1 MEGLAVGSI
10 PRVLLARILLQLYVI
25 PQHYLDNPGDSLI
38 RILVAGLQQYGETS
52 DLDGLLRFCLHQ
64 AQSLNNT
71 PAASTNESSTS
82 SGPTLAQLDSWW
94 WKDLS
99 VGSLEDWDRLDLAY
113 PVDKSEP
120 VNLHIQVLTEEVC
133 VYIKWIVYIFVL
145 SVLSLS
151 LSLKARRGAV
161 QIKYAK
167 DVASLQDKRLF
178 YYHEVCGWI
187 YISGDNRWQYNKV
200 SN

>member
-52 DLDGLLRFCLHQ
+52 DLDGLLQFCLHQ

-71 PAASTNESSTS
+71 PAASTSESGSS

-99 VGSLEDWDRLDLAY
+99 VRSLEDWDRLDLAY

-120 VNLHIQVLTEEVC
+120 VNLHIQILTEEV
-133 VYIKWIVYIFVL
+133 WWDIVYAFVL
-145 SVLSLS
+145 VKYYCLGKTRCSPDQVCKGCFSIAGQATILLS
-151 LSLKARRGAV
+151 
-161 QIKYAK
+161 
-167 DVASLQDKRLF
+167 
-178 YYHEVCGWI
+178 
-187 YISGDNRWQYNKV
+187 
-200 SN
+200 

>member
-52 DLDGLLRFCLHQ
+52 DLDGLLQFCLHQ

-71 PAASTNESSTS
+71 PNASTNESSSS

-94 WKDLS
+94 WKDLTVS
-99 VGSLEDWDRLDLAY
+99 SLQDWDRLDLAY

-120 VNLHIQVLTEEVC
+120 VNLHIQILTEEV
-133 VYIKWIVYIFVL
+133 YI
-145 SVLSLS
+145 
-151 LSLKARRGAV
+151 
-161 QIKYAK
+161 
-167 DVASLQDKRLF
+167 
-178 YYHEVCGWI
+178 
-187 YISGDNRWQYNKV
+187 
-200 SN
+200 